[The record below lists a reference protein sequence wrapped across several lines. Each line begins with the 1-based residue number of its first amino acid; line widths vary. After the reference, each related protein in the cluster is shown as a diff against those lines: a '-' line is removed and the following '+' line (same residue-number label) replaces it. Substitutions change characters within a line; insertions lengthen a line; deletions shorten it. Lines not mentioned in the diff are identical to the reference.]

1 MTSMPGGS
9 AGSAGVQE
17 VDAGLVFG
25 TGVRHFMTSFG
36 IRNEGG
42 RLLFPRRE
50 RARSDEA
57 VARLIFDH
65 ATVRVGAE
73 DQRKT
78 KRQKLEPSLKA
89 SAAGE
94 VGGRKDDYSE
104 WS

>member
-1 MTSMPGGS
+1 VSVGVANAPYNIITSMPGGS

-50 RARSDEA
+50 QARSDEA

-65 ATVRVGAE
+65 ATVLVEAE
-73 DQRKT
+73 DQR
-78 KRQKLEPSLKA
+78 RQSNKNWS
-89 SAAGE
+89 E
-94 VGGRKDDYSE
+94 V
-104 WS
+104 